1 MERFELLLFV
11 VRHEAMLS
19 YGILLF
25 KYWVS
30 LQNVELQTLN
40 EPIQEEVIESKT
52 RGTSSIDSIWQS
64 TNNLRS
70 YKL

>member
-25 KYWVS
+25 QYWVS